1 MWLVKKLLKWIYSK
15 RQKRKGGFS
24 LRKSILFTGGGTAGH
39 VTVNLALIPHFLRE
53 GWEVEYIGS
62 ENGIEKQ
69 LIAGL
74 DQVRYHAISTGKL
87 RRYFDWNNFKDP
99 FRVLKGI
106 FQAYRLIRRQKPGL
120 IFSKGGFV
128 SVPVVIGGWLNRVPV
143 IIHESDLT
151 PGLANKLATPFASK
165 VITTFPE
172 TTRYFKS
179 DRAEYVGAVI
189 REELKQG
196 DREQGLA
203 ICRFSPNKPV
213 LLIMGGSLGAKRIN
227 EAVRENLVSLLE
239 QFQIVHICGKGQVDS
254 SLQFEG
260 YKQFEYVSDELP
272 HLMNMAD
279 LVISRAGSN
288 SIFEFLAL
296 RKPML
301 LIPLSK
307 AASRGDQILNAESFK
322 KMGYCDVLQEEEMT
336 AETFLNAVFRLFDR
350 RAEVVAQMEK
360 NEGEDPRDKVIR
372 MIEELAK
379 A

>member
-1 MWLVKKLLKWIYSK
+1 LSK
-15 RQKRKGGFS
+15 R
-24 LRKSILFTGGGTAGH
+24 ILFTGGGTAGH

-69 LIAGL
+69 LVSGL
-74 DQVRYHAISTGKL
+74 NQVRYHAISTGKL

-106 FQAYRLIRRQKPGL
+106 FQAYRIIRRQKPQL

-128 SVPVVIGGWLNRVPV
+128 SVPVVVGGWLNRVPV

-151 PGLANKLATPFASK
+151 PGLANKLAIPFATK

-179 DRAEYVGAVI
+179 DKAEYVGAVI
-189 REELKQG
+189 REELKNG
-196 DREQGLA
+196 NRERGLA
-203 ICRFSPNKPV
+203 ICQFTGNKPV

-227 EAVRENLVSLLE
+227 EMVRENLVSLLE
-239 QFQIVHICGKGQVDS
+239 QFQIAHICGKGQVDE
-254 SLQFEG
+254 SLQFQG

-272 HLMNMAD
+272 DIMNMAD

-336 AETFLNAVFRLFDR
+336 SENFLNAVFRLFDR
-350 RAEVVAQMEK
+350 RAEVIANMEQ
-360 NEGEDPRDKVIR
+360 NDREDPRTKVIR
-372 MIEELAK
+372 MIEEHAK
-379 A
+379 V